1 MLKEYHY
8 WSEIPD
14 NLKTKNSL
22 IKLGIYRTGEVVATI
37 KTNRGIYELYDMNK
51 ALAFE
56 KQKGNK
62 MLNVDSSNQEQ
73 FIIMEMATTGDGNND
88 EIIQLVLLDMNG
100 SLLLN
105 QYFKPQ
111 KEISKAALAKH
122 QINRF
127 YLKQQPQ
134 WDEYWYKIKEFI
146 ENKTILIP
154 NTAYG
159 IRLFEQT
166 CNRYNTSLDFQM
178 NCLCSRETIQHKFS
192 LLSLFQTPTTE
203 IQDPLKD
210 SFETLKILYPKS
222 PLYTMQTMA
231 KNYFDRLCHY
241 KVKQGDGG
249 AYDKGYQ
256 WLQKEFRLSS
266 DELDFETMDYRVCSD
281 IVESLITPL
290 KGLGLL

>member
-8 WSEIPD
+8 WSEVPN

-22 IKLGIYRTGEVVATI
+22 IKLGIYKTGDVIAI
-37 KTNRGIYELYDMNK
+37 LKTKNGVYDLYDLDK

-62 MLNVDSSNQEQ
+62 VLNIESSNQEN
-73 FIIMEMATTGDGNND
+73 FIIMEMATTGDSSSD

-111 KEISKAALAKH
+111 KEISKVALAKH

-134 WDEYWYKIKEFI
+134 WDECWIKIREII

-154 NTAYG
+154 NTSYG

-166 CNRYNTSLDFQM
+166 CNRYNTNLDFQM
-178 NCLCSRETIQHKFS
+178 NCICSRETIQHKFS
-192 LLSLFQTPTTE
+192 LLSLFKTPETE

-222 PLYTMQTMA
+222 PLYTTQTMA
-231 KNYFDRLCHY
+231 KNYFDRLCQY
-241 KVKQGDGG
+241 KIKQGDSG

-266 DELDFETMDYRVCSD
+266 DELDFETMDYKVCKN
-281 IVESLITPL
+281 IVESLTTPL
-290 KGLGLL
+290 QGLGLL